1 MPCVIG
7 LRRTKFLFKRY
18 LMVEK
23 KLFSTKLDTSELCD
37 EVVFT
42 FRVLR
47 FSVSRSS
54 SLMFLILGYLQYHV
68 PALNSQIKMFKFN
81 YIYSDDAGPC
91 MLVVYKMAYYRTASI
106 SRCVP
111 MNADFL
117 RNTVQEIISEDV
129 NQTEEYGIV
138 SVVLIGLELG
148 VGVIFAASYCL
159 RKDSNGETDHHHG
172 CRPAVRDPRDAFQ
185 ATLE

>member
-1 MPCVIG
+1 
-7 LRRTKFLFKRY
+7 
-18 LMVEK
+18 
-23 KLFSTKLDTSELCD
+23 
-37 EVVFT
+37 
-42 FRVLR
+42 
-47 FSVSRSS
+47 
-54 SLMFLILGYLQYHV
+54 
-68 PALNSQIKMFKFN
+68 MFKFN